1 MSAGEHPILGE
12 ADVGVVGLAVMGRNL
27 ALNMADHGFRVAVH
41 NRSPDPLR
49 QLLTDAP
56 PGSFGGGWR
65 GRGPGLLIPAFEVA
79 ALVASLRR
87 PRVVLLM
94 VKAGGATDAVIETI
108 APLLDRGD
116 VLIDGGNAHWNDTA
130 RRGDALRERG
140 IRFVGSGVSG
150 GEIGA
155 RFGPSLMAGCDAD
168 AWRAIEPIWTSI
180 AAKVDAR
187 TGRPVEGGSPGRPV
201 DAPNAESC
209 AARVGPG
216 ASGHF
221 VKMVHNGIEYA
232 DMQLI
237 AEAYDLLRRAAGLE
251 PGEIADVF
259 AHWNRGVLDSYLVEI
274 TAEVLAHRDH
284 ATGRPFVDVVLD
296 AAGQKG
302 TGQWTSQ
309 AALDLGVHAPTV
321 AEAVFARTV
330 SADSKARATAR
341 ERLRGPAA
349 PPRPERE
356 RFIDAVGDAL
366 YCSKLC
372 AYAQGFAIL
381 AAASERWNWGL
392 DFASIARIWRG
403 GCIIRARLLH
413 ELAAAFADEPG
424 LPNVLLASPF
434 AEASAERQ
442 APWREVVAAAAIS
455 GVPAPAFS
463 SALAWYDALRAERL
477 PAALV
482 QAQRDFFGAHGYER
496 IDRPRGESYHV
507 DWPHPDRPEVRL

>member
-1 MSAGEHPILGE
+1 MSAGENRASGS

-41 NRSPDPLR
+41 NRSPEPIR
-49 QLLTDAP
+49 QLMADSP
-56 PGSFGGGWR
+56 PGSFGQGWR
-65 GRGPGLLIPAFEVA
+65 GRGPGSLIPAFEMTDFVA
-79 ALVASLRR
+79 ALRR

-94 VKAGGATDAVIETI
+94 VKAGAATDAVVEQI
-108 APLLDRGD
+108 APLLESGD
-116 VLIDGGNAHWNDTA
+116 VLVDGGNAHWNDTA
-130 RRGDALRERG
+130 RRETALRGRG

-168 AWRAIEPIWTSI
+168 AWRTLEPIWTAI
-180 AAKVDAR
+180 AAKVDAS

-201 DAPNAESC
+201 DAPNAEAC

-237 AEAYDLLRRAAGLE
+237 AEAYDLLRRAGGFE
-251 PGEIADVF
+251 PGEIAGVF
-259 AHWNRGVLDSYLVEI
+259 SDWNRGVLDSYLVEI
-274 TAEVLAHRDH
+274 SAEVLAHRDR
-284 ATGRPFVDVVLD
+284 ATGRPFVDIVRD

-309 AALDLGVHAPTV
+309 AALDLGVHAPTI
-321 AEAVFARTV
+321 AEAVFARTI
-330 SADSKARATAR
+330 SADAQARAAAR

-349 PPRPERE
+349 TPQRE
-356 RFIDAVGDAL
+356 RNRFTRAVGEAL

-381 AAASERWNWGL
+381 AAAFDRWDWSL
-392 DFASIARIWRG
+392 DFSSIARVWRG

-413 ELAAAFADEPG
+413 ELAAAFAEEPG
-424 LPNVLLASPF
+424 LPNVLLARPF
-434 AEASAERQ
+434 AAATAERQ
-442 APWREVVAAAAIS
+442 APWREVVAEAVNS
-455 GVPAPAFS
+455 GVPTPAFS
-463 SALAWYDALRAERL
+463 SALAWYDALRADRL

-496 IDRPRGESYHV
+496 ADRPRGESYHV
-507 DWPHPDRPEVRL
+507 DWPHPDRPEVRT

>member
-1 MSAGEHPILGE
+1 MSAGEYPRSGE
-12 ADVGVVGLAVMGRNL
+12 ADAGVVGLAVMGRNL

-49 QLLTDAP
+49 QLLTDSP
-56 PGSFGGGWR
+56 PDSFGGGWR
-65 GRGPGLLIPAFEVA
+65 GRGPGLLIPAFEMA
-79 ALVASLRR
+79 ELVASLRR

-108 APLLDRGD
+108 APLLDRDD

-130 RRGDALRERG
+130 RRGDALRARG

-155 RFGPSLMAGCDAD
+155 RYGPSLMAGCDAD
-168 AWRAIEPIWTSI
+168 AWRTIEPIWTAI
-180 AAKVDAR
+180 AAKVDAH
-187 TGRPVEGGSPGRPV
+187 TGRPIEGGSPGVPV
-201 DAPNAESC
+201 DAPNAEAC

-237 AEAYDLLRRAAGLE
+237 AEAYDLLRRVAGLE
-251 PGEIADVF
+251 PGEIAAVF
-259 AHWNRGVLDSYLVEI
+259 RDWNRGVLDSYLVEI

-309 AALDLGVHAPTV
+309 AALDLGVHAPTI
-321 AEAVFARTV
+321 AEAVFARTI
-330 SADSKARATAR
+330 SADSEVRAAAR
-341 ERLRGPAA
+341 ERLQEPAA
-349 PPRPERE
+349 TPRPERN
-356 RFIDAVGDAL
+356 RFIHAVGDAL

-381 AAASERWNWGL
+381 AAASRRWEWDL
-392 DFASIARIWRG
+392 DFTSIARIWRG

-413 ELAAAFADEPG
+413 ELAAAIAEERG
-424 LPNVLLASPF
+424 LPNLLLARPF
-434 AEASAERQ
+434 VAATAERQ
-442 APWREVVAAAAIS
+442 APWREIVAAAANS
-455 GVPAPAFS
+455 GVPTPAFS

-482 QAQRDFFGAHGYER
+482 QAQRDYFGAHGYER
-496 IDRPRGESYHV
+496 VDRPRGETYHV
-507 DWPHPDRPEVRL
+507 DWPHPDRPEVRT